1 MSHAA
6 ATAFGLQVNVKKTVV
21 MHQAPSHDKS
31 LVSNTNITLN
41 GTKLNVVTTFTYL
54 GSILSDDALV
64 YSELTARIRKA
75 SCSFGRLYDRVWSQR
90 GLHLSTKIQVYRA
103 VVLSALLY
111 GCETWT
117 LHMRHVRLLESFHI
131 RHLRAIL
138 RIRWQDRITNE
149 EVLQRAQMT
158 SLEAMLIKAQ
168 LRWSGHVL
176 RMDDSRLPKCVL
188 YGELSSGKR
197 HPGGQY
203 LRYKD
208 SLKRPLNKC
217 NIGLTDWEEQASYRS
232 VCRGIIH
239 DGINHFEA
247 NRAAQAQV
255 RRSTRKL
262 KSPSDIISQRSSSSN
277 LTCSV
282 CGRICAAR
290 IGLFSHLKT
299 HKSS

>member
-1 MSHAA
+1 
-6 ATAFGLQVNVKKTVV
+6 
-21 MHQAPSHDKS
+21 
-31 LVSNTNITLN
+31 
-41 GTKLNVVTTFTYL
+41 
-54 GSILSDDALV
+54 
-64 YSELTARIRKA
+64 
-75 SCSFGRLYDRVWSQR
+75 
-90 GLHLSTKIQVYRA
+90 
-103 VVLSALLY
+103 
-111 GCETWT
+111 
-117 LHMRHVRLLESFHI
+117 MRHVRLLESFHI

-149 EVLQRAQMT
+149 EVLQRAHMA
-158 SLEAMLIKAQ
+158 SLEAMLVKAQ
-168 LRWSGHVL
+168 LRWLGHVL

-188 YGELSSGKR
+188 YGKLSSGKR

-208 SLKRPLNKC
+208 SLKRSLNKC
-217 NIGLTDWEEQASYRS
+217 NIGLTDWEEQAKHRS
-232 VCRGIIH
+232 IWRGITH

-255 RRSTRKL
+255 RRSTRKVT
-262 KSPSDIISQRSSSSN
+262 SPLDITLHRSISSD

-282 CGRICAAR
+282 CGCICAAR